1 MIQFSFGGNNLPQ
14 YTIELYV
21 GNTLMGQNVVT
32 PMALEML
39 AMQFAQLCEQIANEN
54 EPMKCVCKG
63 TREIELPNGNWVER
77 PVRVEF
83 YNNKWGGDMNGS

>member
-21 GNTLMGQNVVT
+21 GNTLVGREVVT
-32 PMALEML
+32 PMTLEML
-39 AMQFAQLCEQIANEN
+39 AMQFIQLCEQIANEN

-77 PVRVEF
+77 LARVEF